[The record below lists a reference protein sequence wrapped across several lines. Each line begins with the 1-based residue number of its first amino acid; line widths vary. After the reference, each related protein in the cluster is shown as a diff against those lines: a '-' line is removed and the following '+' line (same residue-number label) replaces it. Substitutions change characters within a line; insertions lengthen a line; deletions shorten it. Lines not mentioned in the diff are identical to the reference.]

1 MLKLAA
7 VFENAVGK
15 KHNWSFNDPD
25 PNKSPEEIRSAL
37 EAMTALHLFEKDGIR
52 QFCKVVS
59 AKFVETIETPLFDL
73 SKPTPEAYVA
83 DPNNIFAAH
92 IVSEEVSQA
101 PVVNE
106 VKEEVVVEEART
118 AEVIAPKAVEA
129 AVKPIEEKPAVA
141 ATPIVDSTQPAAAK
155 APVFESNPLAAMTEK
170 ATKSMSKMIPSASA
184 QQLEALANQSE
195 PEPSASDSSESSII
209 SKPVNPRKAQ
219 VDRVRAYHEAN
230 KKKKKGKKKKR

>member
-15 KHNWSFNDPD
+15 NHNWSFNEPD

-37 EAMTALHLFEKDGIR
+37 DAMTALHLFEKDGIR

-92 IVSEEVSQA
+92 IVSEEVSQT
-101 PVVNE
+101 PV
-106 VKEEVVVEEART
+106 VKEEVVVEEVKQEAVVT
-118 AEVIAPKAVEA
+118 TKPMEGITKPVEEKTAVE
-129 AVKPIEEKPAVA
+129 
-141 ATPIVDSTQPAAAK
+141 ATPIVEPTQPAATK
-155 APVFESNPLAAMTEK
+155 APVVENTQLAAMVEK
-170 ATKSMSKMIPSASA
+170 ATKSMSTMIPSQSV
-184 QQLEALANQSE
+184 QKLDALTNQSE
-195 PEPSASDSSESSII
+195 PDPEPSAAVSSDSPTVP
-209 SKPVNPRKAQ
+209 KPVNPRKAQ